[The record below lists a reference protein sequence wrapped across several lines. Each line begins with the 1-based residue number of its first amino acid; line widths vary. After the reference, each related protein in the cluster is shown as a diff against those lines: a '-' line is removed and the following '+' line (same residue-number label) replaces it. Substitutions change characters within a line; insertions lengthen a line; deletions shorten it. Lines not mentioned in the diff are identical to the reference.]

1 MSIKQME
8 YNKKYLIGIGAALF
22 PCMIA
27 VGSNIQSSE
36 KGNKIPVEMP
46 AEKPNIIF
54 FISDDMERIMF
65 NCLPEGKG
73 KNLTP
78 NIDLLAREGVVLLGQ
93 HVSSSVCTP
102 SRYSC
107 LMGQYAS
114 RSASDRFISDTR
126 KNEGV
131 TVVQWNSY
139 IPNGTK
145 TIGTLLQQQGYRT
158 GFVGKNHVI
167 EAPGWKK
174 LALNADPADPKVKQE
189 LLKNARIIEE
199 NIKRSGFDF
208 AGANYQDNPH
218 YLGPEKLRSQNLDW
232 VTAKGLEFMDQK
244 SDQPFFLYFATTVP
258 HGPSDAAHSWNGD
271 RRITSEGYLDK
282 VPDVLPAKETIAQR
296 LIAAGL
302 AKPGKIPD
310 EKANTVWIDDAVGA
324 LMKKLKETGKY
335 DNTIIVFFTDHGQ
348 WAKGSVYE
356 GGVSSPS
363 IIWKKGGFKCG
374 SVNSDLLSNI
384 DFAPTLYEMAGG
396 NPETISSFDGKSF
409 LPILNGEKR
418 EIHESLY
425 FEMGFS
431 RGVLK
436 DSLKYIALRY
446 PEFANNWTI
455 EQRKDVLEKWNK
467 SRMDNKMSY
476 HYTDPEMPFSHVML
490 IPGGG
495 DAEHLSTKRYKHYF
509 EPNQLY
515 DLRNDPEE
523 QHNLYGKPEYS
534 AKQEELKTELKKY
547 LNMLPGNFGEFK
559 KHNSLN
565 R

>member
-1 MSIKQME
+1 MKPLSIGGKT
-8 YNKKYLIGIGAALF
+8 NYLAGLIVLV
-22 PCMIA
+22 PCLTTA
-27 VGSNIQSSE
+27 GSVLHSE
-36 KGNKIPVEMP
+36 KKETKITGLVPS
-46 AEKPNIIF
+46 AKPNIIF
-54 FISDDMERIMF
+54 FISDDMERVMF

-78 NIDLLAREGVVLLGQ
+78 NIDRLVKEGVVLMGQ
-93 HVSSSVCTP
+93 HVSSAVCTP

-107 LMGQYAS
+107 LTGQYAS
-114 RSASDRFISDTR
+114 RSTCDEFVSYTR
-126 KNEGV
+126 KMEGA

-145 TIGTLLQQQGYRT
+145 TIGALLQQQGYRT
-158 GFVGKNHVI
+158 GFVGKNHAI

-174 LALNADPADPKVKQE
+174 LALNADPADPQVKQE

-199 NIKRSGFDF
+199 NIKRTGFDF

-218 YLGPEKLRSQNLDW
+218 FLGPEKLRSQNLDW

-258 HGPSDAAHSWNGD
+258 HSPSDAAHSWNGD

-282 VPDVLPAKETIAQR
+282 VPNVMPEKETIAQR

-324 LMKKLKETGKY
+324 LIKKLKETGKY

-363 IIWKKGGFKCG
+363 IIWKMGGFKCG
-374 SVNSDLLSNI
+374 TVNTDLLSNI

-396 NPETISSFDGKSF
+396 KPETIKSFDGTSF
-409 LPILNGEKR
+409 LPILNGEKKK
-418 EIHESLY
+418 IHESLY

-446 PEFANNWTI
+446 PDFANKWTGS
-455 EQRKDVLEKWNK
+455 QRKKVLERWNK
-467 SRMDNKMSY
+467 ARIENKMAY
-476 HYTDPEMPFSHVML
+476 HFTDPAMPFSHVML

-495 DAEHLSTKRYKHYF
+495 DAEYQSTLRYKHYY

-515 DLRNDPEE
+515 DLRTDPTE
-523 QHNLYGKPEYS
+523 QNNLYGKPEY
-534 AKQEELKTELKKY
+534 AVKHEELKAELIKY
-547 LNMLPGNFGEFK
+547 LNNLPGNFGKLK
-559 KHNSLN
+559 K
-565 R
+565 